1 MPLPDPFMPN
11 LKVDLLPEIR
21 QPPRILSNYEAGLTA
36 ALREAADLYIA
47 NRGPPALLDTL
58 VQELQLPVG
67 GGADGDAGAGAD
79 GGKSGVIS
87 YNVHAINALV
97 MYVGVSGINQAGLE
111 AAVAAKMTDCAQMDI
126 FVALARRLQP
136 QGRYMFLNAA
146 ANQLRFPSNHTNYFS
161 CTLLHLFCE
170 CTADELVLEQISR
183 VLLERLVVNRPHP
196 WGLMITFIELVQNSR
211 YNFWGYDFTVK
222 DPEVRRLVESVARSC
237 VGPAPIAGASHQGFP
252 RQPGAPN

>member
-1 MPLPDPFMPN
+1 MPLPDPFTPN
-11 LKVDLLPEIR
+11 LKIDQLPEIH
-21 QPPRILSNYEAGLTA
+21 QAPRILSNYEAALGTR
-36 ALREAADLYIA
+36 LREAVDGYIA
-47 NRGPPALLDTL
+47 SRSSASLDII
-58 VQELQLPVG
+58 VQELELHVDADAAAASGPDG
-67 GGADGDAGAGAD
+67 SSGAAGSATAT
-79 GGKSGVIS
+79 S

-97 MYVGVSGINQAGLE
+97 LYVGVSAIVAAGRE

-146 ANQLRFPSNHTNYFS
+146 ANQLRFPNSHTNYFS

-170 CTADELVLEQISR
+170 CSDDELILEQISR

-196 WGLMITFIELVQNSR
+196 WGLMITFIELVQNAR
-211 YNFWGYDFTVK
+211 YNFWGYDFTVA

-237 VGPAPIAGASHQGFP
+237 VGPAAITGIM
-252 RQPGAPN
+252 PGAPGRVPQ